1 MRLYERISRLE
12 KRAGDAGSPSVT
24 LVVTYA
30 EEEAA
35 VARYKAEHPGWEK
48 TSMYVI
54 CVESEEA
61 KRLTERLLAGE
72 RTDNVR
78 A

>member
-1 MRLYERISRLE
+1 MRLHERISRLE
-12 KRAGDAGSPSVT
+12 NRAGVTSFTSVN

-35 VARYKAEHPGWEK
+35 VAHYKAEHPGWEK
-48 TSMYVI
+48 TGMYVI

-61 KRLTERLLAGE
+61 KRLTE
-72 RTDNVR
+72 
-78 A
+78 